1 MRYYPAA
8 AALSLALA
16 MTASVSLG
24 QESASGDPAA
34 LALIAEGRAALAE
47 GEAQAAIDA
56 YEAALAVDP
65 AYTPIYVELAE
76 AARANGLQG
85 KAIRYYRTAIE
96 RNPRDFAAI
105 AGEGAAFVERG
116 ALDRAQANLDRLE
129 SQCGAG
135 CAETQALAAK
145 IDAGSDSA
153 VLAAEAVTPDATV
166 TQN

>member
-8 AALSLALA
+8 LALSLALA

-24 QESASGDPAA
+24 QERVAGDPVA
-34 LALIAEGRAALAE
+34 LALIADGHAALQA
-47 GEAQAAIDA
+47 GDAQAAIDA

-65 AYTPIYVELAE
+65 AFTPIYLELAE
-76 AARANGLQG
+76 AARSIGLQG

-105 AGEGAAFVERG
+105 AGEGAALVERG
-116 ALDRAQANLDRLE
+116 ALDRARANLERLE
-129 SQCGAG
+129 SQCGSG
-135 CAETQALAAK
+135 CVETRTLAAK
-145 IDAGSDSA
+145 IDAGADKA
-153 VLAAEAVTPDATV
+153 ILAAEAVTPDATV